1 MRIRLCLHLLFALFA
16 VSLTSLN
23 CLATPMVALPTKS
36 VLLAASSSV
45 TTTMTEESVS
55 RSGDETGLN
64 EECRGQAKAFL
75 VQPIGIQKLNCGI
88 FTEFLAEESTALR
101 FSRAGGASGD
111 FLIAGED
118 ALQAGLRDPAL
129 YGTPLTTTPTFNPA
143 LADNGL
149 TIGEGL
155 GARVQIGPSAFSS
168 RQQLIETIIHE
179 ETHIRL
185 DLRTAAGSYRSGLI
199 QSARV
204 LEEDYV
210 ESVAQ
215 RYFRRFGDR

>member
-1 MRIRLCLHLLFALFA
+1 M
-16 VSLTSLN
+16 
-23 CLATPMVALPTKS
+23 
-36 VLLAASSSV
+36 
-45 TTTMTEESVS
+45 
-55 RSGDETGLN
+55 
-64 EECRGQAKAFL
+64 
-75 VQPIGIQKLNCGI
+75 
-88 FTEFLAEESTALR
+88 R
-101 FSRAGGASGD
+101 FSRAGGAGGD
-111 FLIAGED
+111 FLIPGED

-129 YGTPLTTTPTFNPA
+129 YGTRLTTTPTFNPA

-149 TIGEGL
+149 TIGKGL

-199 QSARV
+199 QSSRA